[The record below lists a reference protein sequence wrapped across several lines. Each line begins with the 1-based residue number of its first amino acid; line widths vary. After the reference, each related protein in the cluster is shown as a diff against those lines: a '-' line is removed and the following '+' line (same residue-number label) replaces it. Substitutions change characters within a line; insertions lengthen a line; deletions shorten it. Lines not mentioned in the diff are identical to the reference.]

1 MGSFHAACSTPH
13 PHCFA
18 GPRGQHCSSRCP
30 PWVRK
35 TLFEMNIV
43 SPCRLVSFPAR
54 CPEPDRALKGA
65 EQTELRQLYAETQAL
80 SLVSLR
86 SFYCYTLPFFFLP
99 ESSHN
104 TLISRENTR
113 LPHKRVNPQRG
124 KYKQTSSCTQIGAQ
138 VKHTG
143 FLRVHQAPFI
153 ARYCV
158 SLWSLEVSF
167 LPCCPPAFWASTVL
181 LSLSS
186 KSTILAW
193 LPTWKPLHYISADPQ
208 GLSQGFSG
216 KSLSSGMW
224 T

>member
-1 MGSFHAACSTPH
+1 MYMFWFPNINST
-13 PHCFA
+13 
-18 GPRGQHCSSRCP
+18 RTTSSLRCQRFSCNGEFPCCLLHTP
-30 PWVRK
+30 PPLLCRSTRT
-35 TLFEMNIV
+35 TLLLKVSTLGEKNTFEMNIV

-124 KYKQTSSCTQIGAQ
+124 KYKQASSCTQIGAQ

-158 SLWSLEVSF
+158 PLWSLEVSF
-167 LPCCPPAFWASTVL
+167 LPCCPPAF
-181 LSLSS
+181 
-186 KSTILAW
+186 
-193 LPTWKPLHYISADPQ
+193 
-208 GLSQGFSG
+208 
-216 KSLSSGMW
+216 
-224 T
+224 